1 MMIRKL
7 AIAVMA
13 ASVSS
18 LAFAQTEAA
27 PESPQQTQSDQQET
41 TRPFANLD
49 TDQDRYLSVEEID
62 SYQDDQDFTAG
73 WRDYDADKDDRLG
86 YGEYRRYHADR
97 AYSGYDTNQ
106 DNYISQDEIDTFP
119 DLVNRWDG
127 ADIDSDNRISRDEF
141 ARFDEEMGYRELDV
155 DQDNYISREEAE
167 ANPDL
172 VNMWDGADVD
182 KDDRLSM
189 DELANR
195 PNH

>member
-1 MMIRKL
+1 MFRKL

-13 ASVSS
+13 AGVSS
-18 LAFAQTEAA
+18 FALAQTQSA

-41 TRPFANLD
+41 THPFANLD
-49 TDQDRYLSVEEID
+49 TDQNRYLSIEEID
-62 SYQDDQDFTAG
+62 AYKDDQDFTSR
-73 WRDYDADKDDRLG
+73 WRDYDTNKDDRLG
-86 YGEYRRYHADR
+86 YGEYRRYYADR
-97 AYSGYDTNQ
+97 AYSSYDTDQ
-106 DNYISQDEIDTFP
+106 DDYISQEEADTFP

-127 ADIDSDNRISRDEF
+127 ADVDSDNRISRDEF
-141 ARFDEEMGYRELDV
+141 ARFDEEMSYRELDV

-182 KDDRLSM
+182 RDNRLSM

-195 PNH
+195 PDQ